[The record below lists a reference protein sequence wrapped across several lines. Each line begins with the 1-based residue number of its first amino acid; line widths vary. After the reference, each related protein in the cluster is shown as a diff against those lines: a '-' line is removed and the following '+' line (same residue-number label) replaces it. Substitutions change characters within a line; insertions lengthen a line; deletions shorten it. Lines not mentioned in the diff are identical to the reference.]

1 MGHTLGV
8 PHLLCEYHK
17 FIILDRELVR
27 RLEHLVGV
35 ERLIEL
41 FFAQQALLEHD
52 VINRA
57 IGFKKPDASDTL
69 YTLIRRLRPIVE
81 QSGRLKI
88 VTDRENGYSLQ
99 ETCNGLLSNILQFI
113 TRRSR

>member
-1 MGHTLGV
+1 MFYSHQAHALSKQEICETLW
-8 PHLLCEYHK
+8 P
-17 FIILDRELVR
+17 
-27 RLEHLVGV
+27 
-35 ERLIEL
+35 
-41 FFAQQALLEHD
+41 
-52 VINRA
+52 
-57 IGFKKPDASDTL
+57 KKPDASDTL

-113 TRRSR
+113 IRRSR